1 MFLVRKMI
9 IFFKILIITVISN
22 ETKNDLTI
30 HAIYCDTR
38 FTENRDLKLD
48 GCQSNLYDMV
58 IQLLFFLGFTT
69 SFAGDIL

>member
-48 GCQSNLYDMV
+48 GCQ
-58 IQLLFFLGFTT
+58 
-69 SFAGDIL
+69 